1 MEGENGTNSNKG
13 VALSV
18 QTLVHIGLEAL
29 VISGVTIWLSK
40 KISRL
45 EDHVDHLSSEFT
57 KKVAEKD
64 EVIAALIKRQEVME
78 HLLVNILQNNPQLQG
93 NGYPNQP
100 IAYSQP
106 QPYNPFSPNWGA
118 QPQPQ
123 FESVRNPFQPSQSPQ
138 PMQFQ
143 PPMQP
148 FQHPHMHP
156 SQMHSPHMQHIPA
169 MRFAPNMPII
179 PQMPPV
185 AQFTPLQTQSS
196 QHSNTTPLP
205 QTPKTQ
211 AQPPKTPTPK
221 ASTPIP
227 EENFAEL
234 DDILKEQLGNI
245 LFEDEEAGIAK
256 ETSPSDDSKKKP
268 T

>member
-1 MEGENGTNSNKG
+1 MEGENGTNGNKG

-45 EDHVDHLSSEFT
+45 EDHVDHLSSEFA

-93 NGYPNQP
+93 NGYSNQP

-106 QPYNPFSPNWGA
+106 QPYNPFSPNWGT

-123 FESVRNPFQPSQSPQ
+123 FESVRNPFHPSHPQSSQPIQQ

-143 PPMQP
+143 PPMQ
-148 FQHPHMHP
+148 HMHP
-156 SQMHSPHMQHIPA
+156 MQHMPA
-169 MRFAPNMPII
+169 MRFAPNIPII

-185 AQFTPLQTQSS
+185 AQFTPLQTPTPS
-196 QHSNTTPLP
+196 SNTTPLP
-205 QTPKTQ
+205 QTQK
-211 AQPPKTPTPK
+211 APPKAPTPK
-221 ASTPIP
+221 PAPTPIP